1 MTMIKS
7 SGNTSKLETENVLI
21 LQGGG
26 SLGAYE
32 CGVFKGLNK
41 NGVNFDIL
49 AGSSIGAIN
58 TSIIASAQ
66 VKGKDDSWSIL
77 EDFWLSLS
85 ENMIF
90 PDYFLKSQIQLI
102 SQDEMM
108 AVLSSLYSIAY
119 GNPKAFLP
127 RWFSPNFGDYC
138 MPYKWT
144 YLYDTSPLKKTL
156 SQYLDIDSLR
166 RIDRRRDNNNTND
179 NNTPYPRLILTS
191 TDIQKGESVIFDN
204 AYSDITIDKIVACAG
219 YPFYGLKWTENEG
232 KYLWDGSLLTN
243 TPMLEVVRRS
253 PKMDKKF
260 YIVDVFPRQ
269 QKELPTNMLEVWH
282 RARDIVFMDKT
293 DKNIEMLKAIEKY
306 LSLIR
311 RMYSVLYS
319 KNAKVD
325 QTTIE
330 KLKEIE
336 FEYHSLNQKH
346 GASITDLVRI
356 RRREESLHYL
366 FEDADF
372 SKYRIKKLIAE
383 GEKDVDHIIS
393 KKTNNSNYE

>member
-1 MTMIKS
+1 MRKIS
-7 SGNTSKLETENVLI
+7 QNTSKLETETVLV

-32 CGVFKGLNK
+32 CGVIKGLNK
-41 NGVNFDIL
+41 NGVIFDIL

-90 PDYFLKSQIQLI
+90 PDSFLKSPIQFII
-102 SQDEMM
+102 SFDEMM
-108 AVLSSLYSIAY
+108 AVFSSLYSIAC

-138 MPYKWT
+138 MPHKWT
-144 YLYDTSPLKKTL
+144 YLYDTTPLKKTL
-156 SQYLDIDSLR
+156 SQYLDIDSLK
-166 RIDRRRDNNNTND
+166 RIDRSND
-179 NNTPYPRLILTS
+179 NDMHYPRLILTS

-204 AYSDITIDKIVACAG
+204 AYTDITIDKIVACAG
-219 YPFYGLKWTENEG
+219 YPFYGLKWTESEG

-269 QKELPTNMLEVWH
+269 QKELPTNMIEVWH

-293 DKNIEMLKAIEKY
+293 DKNIEILKATEKY
-306 LSLIR
+306 LSLMR
-311 RMYSVLYS
+311 RMYQVLYS
-319 KNAKVD
+319 KSAKVD

-356 RRREESLHYL
+356 GRREGSLHYL

-372 SKYRIKKLIAE
+372 STYRIKKLITE
-383 GEKDVDHIIS
+383 GEKDVDRILS
-393 KKTNNSNYE
+393 KKGINSNYEY